1 MKYEK
6 CLHCNQLGTNCDG
19 PNLLLLE
26 EIELGQWL
34 NELRKIRGLTYD
46 KTQQETGVSK
56 TALYNFLTGAHP
68 NCKLD
73 TVLPLAKKFIGG
85 DCDDNPCGNVTNSE
99 KVAYEERIRQLEKDI
114 IWHEDKIKSL
124 EKNAEA
130 MQTLITN
137 TNVRN
142 TQDKDFLRG
151 QIKSKNRAIVI
162 LSVSLAVCL
171 LAIITALII
180 DRTNS
185 GIGFFWLE
193 SWFKP
198 HGINEIIQQ
207 WRT

>member
-73 TVLPLAKKFIGG
+73 TVRPLAKKFIGG